1 MVHPFTWYNLLPE
14 SLQHVIGDHTFFAL
28 VSAVL
33 LLIFAFAARG
43 ALAKTQDP
51 AVPAAEVG
59 SRNIAELLIQLVVTQ
74 SDQIIGKQGRKYVPF
89 FATFFIFILLS
100 NLLGLLPGFLPPTG
114 NLNTTL
120 GLAICSF
127 IGYNVIGV
135 REQGGSY
142 FKHFIGPMTG
152 LPAKSAAGKLAFLP
166 LLLISATFFFI
177 LEIFSHGFRPVSLS
191 LRLFGNMMGD
201 HEVIGAFINLTKVVV
216 PVAFYAMGTL
226 VSVIQAF
233 VFTLLSMIYVALAIS
248 HGHDEDH
255 GHEAH
260 SEGHQ
265 AHH

>member
-1 MVHPFTWYNLLPE
+1 MEHPFTWYNLLPE
-14 SLQHVIGDHTFFAL
+14 SFQHAIGDHTFFAL
-28 VSAVL
+28 VAAIL
-33 LLIFAFAARG
+33 LLLFAFSARA
-43 ALAKTQDP
+43 ALAKAQDP
-51 AVPAAEVG
+51 AVPAGEVG
-59 SRNIAELLIQLVVTQ
+59 TRNIAELLIQLVATQ
-74 SDQIIGKQGRKYVPF
+74 SDQIIGKQGRKYIPF

-100 NLLGLLPGFLPPTG
+100 NLLGLLPGFAPPTG
-114 NLNTTL
+114 NLNTTV
-120 GLAICSF
+120 GLALCSF
-127 IGYNVIGV
+127 VGYNVIGV

-142 FKHFIGPMTG
+142 FKHFIGPMTS
-152 LPAKSAAGKLAFLP
+152 LPASTILGKLAFLP
-166 LLLISATFFFI
+166 LLLISAGFFFI

-216 PVAFYAMGTL
+216 PVAFYLMGTL

-248 HGHDEDH
+248 HGHDEEH

-260 SEGHQ
+260 SSHQ